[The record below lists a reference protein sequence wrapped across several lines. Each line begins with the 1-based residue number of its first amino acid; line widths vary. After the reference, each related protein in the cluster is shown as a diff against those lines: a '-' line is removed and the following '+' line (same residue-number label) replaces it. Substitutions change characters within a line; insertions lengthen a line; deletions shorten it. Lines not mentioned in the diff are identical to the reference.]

1 MKLHFDII
9 TEDKNWQE
17 LEEQYIS
24 NIAKVVLEDF
34 PALKNTEVELALMLT
49 NDDHIRRLNKEFR
62 GKDKPTNV
70 LSFPDSK
77 INPKDLLEI
86 RQNREYIYIGDIACS
101 YETISRESKECGL
114 EFQDHFAHM
123 FVHGILHLLGYDHEL
138 SEEDEKVMMNKEVNL
153 LDKLSIKSPY

>member
-1 MKLHFDII
+1 MKLNFDII
-9 TEDKNWQE
+9 TEDENWQR
-17 LEEQYIS
+17 LEEKYIS

-34 PALKNTEVELALMLT
+34 PAFKNTEVELALMLT

-62 GKDKPTNV
+62 KKDKPTNV

-86 RQNREYIYIGDIACS
+86 GHNKEYIHIGDIACS
-101 YETISRESKECGL
+101 YETIGRESKEYGL
-114 EFQDHFAHM
+114 EFRDHFAHM
-123 FVHGILHLLGYDHEL
+123 FIHGILHLLGYDHEL
-138 SEEDEKVMMNKEVNL
+138 SEEDEKEMINKEINL